1 MSTSQRVKF
10 LLFLF
15 KFSQSIYRRV
25 FKWHKDPWNSTE
37 EQLLKLPEH
46 SLGKALGLF
55 YQQHNIKS
63 MPKFENHD
71 VYHILT
77 GIGLKMHDE
86 IALQYLLI
94 GNGKVSLYLLG
105 TIFLGTAILPE
116 HHAYYRA
123 AFLKGRRMP
132 SFHHLNFK
140 PLLGGDLHQCMQIS
154 TEPHQVKHNHFCTPS
169 HKREHSRL
177 ML

>member
-1 MSTSQRVKF
+1 MRASRRVKF

-15 KFSQSIYRRV
+15 NLSQDIYRRI
-25 FKWHKDPWNSTE
+25 FKWHKDPWGITE
-37 EQLLKLPEH
+37 EQLLKFPDH

-71 VYHILT
+71 VCHILT

-86 IALQYLLI
+86 IALQYLLM

-105 TIFLGTAILPE
+105 TIFLGTIVLPE

-132 SFHHLNFK
+132 SFHRLNFK
-140 PLLGGDLHQCMQIS
+140 HLLGGDLHQRMQIPS
-154 TEPHQVKHNHFCTPS
+154 EPHQISHNHFCTPS
-169 HKREHSRL
+169 HKRKYSRL